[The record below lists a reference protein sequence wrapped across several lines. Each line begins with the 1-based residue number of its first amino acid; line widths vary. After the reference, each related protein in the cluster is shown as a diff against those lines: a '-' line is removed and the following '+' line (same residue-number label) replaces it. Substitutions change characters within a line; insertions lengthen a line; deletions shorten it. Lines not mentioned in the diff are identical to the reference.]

1 MFLKVW
7 NLFIEL
13 EDYKFY
19 VQNFE
24 FWSFGENLHIFK
36 PISINVYH
44 PAPAPPH
51 PPYLNEQL
59 RHTRYWNF
67 WKRSTHP
74 FEKEV
79 ATMSLL
85 FLLL

>member
-1 MFLKVW
+1 MWLHMFLKVW

-44 PAPAPPH
+44 PAPASHH
-51 PPYLNEQL
+51 PPYLNDQL
-59 RHTRYWNF
+59 RHALIGIFESGLPTHL
-67 WKRSTHP
+67 KRR
-74 FEKEV
+74 
-79 ATMSLL
+79 
-85 FLLL
+85 